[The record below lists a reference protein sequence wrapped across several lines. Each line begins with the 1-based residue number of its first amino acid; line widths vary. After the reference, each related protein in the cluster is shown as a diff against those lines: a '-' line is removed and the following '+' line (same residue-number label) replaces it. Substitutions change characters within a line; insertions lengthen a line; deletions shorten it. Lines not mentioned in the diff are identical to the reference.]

1 MKAPHEEVCDMR
13 SDDMAAALRQRQRL
27 TARELAIWRSLLDT
41 TAELRRVLGA
51 QLQASGLS
59 PGDYHVLLALREA
72 EGMRLRS
79 SELAAT
85 IEWERSRLSHH
96 LGRMEQRGLI
106 RRDDCATDSRGAEV
120 SLTESGTA
128 AFRRASAPHLKAIKR
143 QFVDALTPEQLEALA
158 EVLQALQQHLQGEG
172 SAGSTG
178 GTHR

>member
-1 MKAPHEEVCDMR
+1 MSGDEITAR
-13 SDDMAAALRQRQRL
+13 AAGRPRL

-59 PGDYHVLLALREA
+59 PADYQVLLALREA
-72 EGMRLRS
+72 EGTRLRS
-79 SELAAT
+79 SELAAI

-120 SLTESGTA
+120 SLTESGAA
-128 AFRRASAPHLKAIKR
+128 AFRRASAPHLRAIKKH
-143 QFVDALTPEQLEALA
+143 FADALTSEQLEALA
-158 EVLQALQQHLQGEG
+158 DILQSLQHHLQAEV
-172 SAGSTG
+172 SAGRTG
-178 GTHR
+178 GAHR